1 MCGGPT
7 NRFRDP
13 RGTLYRQDGIS
24 LEGSIPMVHR
34 NAAICQ
40 VFEENESA
48 ESYERTKNNYGR
60 SLHVWR
66 LDDSGL
72 NGSGQPLSD
81 VTAHFQIEAE
91 WLPCTNWTRLG
102 QFPGLV
108 QWAGSFET
116 IQLTGGLQAGGE
128 AAATT

>member
-1 MCGGPT
+1 
-7 NRFRDP
+7 
-13 RGTLYRQDGIS
+13 
-24 LEGSIPMVHR
+24 MVHR
-34 NAAICQ
+34 TAATCQ
-40 VFEENESA
+40 VLEENESA
-48 ESYERTKNNYGR
+48 ESHEHTKNNHGR

-66 LDDSGL
+66 LDDSVL
-72 NGSGQPLSD
+72 NGSGQTLSD

-91 WLPCTNWTRLG
+91 WLPCTNWMGLG
-102 QFPGLV
+102 QFSGPV